1 MAKTRGINTKFWSDV
16 WVRESLNP
24 LDRYLFLYLLTN
36 EHTNISGVYEL
47 SLGTLAFE
55 SGIDKEDL
63 QKTMLKRLA
72 PKVFYFRGF
81 VIIPNFPKHQN
92 LQSPDVV
99 KGVQRELQLAPE
111 DVQKE
116 AVRRGW
122 GDGLGI
128 AQGTKPNLTK
138 LTDSKIGIL
147 PFTIQKVIE
156 NEKPTREK
164 KDTTYLKVFELWGKY
179 PLNWKKNTTQIAAA
193 KNLLAEQEFEDI
205 DSALKYY
212 FKHKGDDWIPEILT
226 PSDLDRKWLKLE
238 AFYDKKH
245 G

>member
-1 MAKTRGINTKFWSDV
+1 MKWFKFYGQDYISD
-16 WVRESLNP
+16 P
-24 LDRYLFLYLLTN
+24 KM
-36 EHTNISGVYEL
+36 L
-47 SLGTLAFE
+47 SLTACERSCFITLLSYASVNDNGMITFLDE
-55 SGIDKEDL
+55 QQLMIQAGVSPLHDEWQQTLGILKKLVKLGIVTIDNEVITIVNWQKRQETSLTSYERVKRYREKKRNDNANDNDRVEENRIDKNNTTSE
-63 QKTMLKRLA
+63 
-72 PKVFYFRGF
+72 V
-81 VIIPNFPKHQN
+81 
-92 LQSPDVV
+92 
-99 KGVQRELQLAPE
+99 ELRVE
-111 DVQKE
+111 KITSEVD
-116 AVRRGW
+116 
-122 GDGLGI
+122 
-128 AQGTKPNLTK
+128 KP
-138 LTDSKIGIL
+138 
-147 PFTIQKVIE
+147 Q
-156 NEKPTREK
+156 REK